1 SGEGADKGRRERG
14 WTQFGP
20 VPPVV
25 GAFRAPR
32 ADSDKGDK
40 GDAKAADTAVLPVPA
55 PTGGRGRGLGR
66 TAVAG
71 LVLAAVAL
79 GGGVAGAFVATA
91 LQSDGDTTAGPVL
104 TPVSA
109 GSGTGVADVA
119 AAVQPSVVSISAGR
133 GEGSGV
139 ILTEDGLILTNNH
152 VV

>member
-25 GAFRAPR
+25 GAFRAPG

-91 LQSDGDTTAGPVL
+91 LQSDGDTTDRKSTRLNSSHVKI
-104 TPVSA
+104 SY
-109 GSGTGVADVA
+109 
-119 AAVQPSVVSISAGR
+119 AVFCLKTR
-133 GEGSGV
+133 
-139 ILTEDGLILTNNH
+139 H
-152 VV
+152 